1 MKAYREVIQYG
12 TFYRLASPF
21 DDEECGWMVVSDDK
35 KTAIVAWF
43 RTLYTPNKCF
53 TRMKLHGL
61 DPDAIYSCNVLG
73 GQALTVSKTPDGKL
87 IYEKVSGDKGED
99 SAVNVIAGPSC
110 YGDEL
115 MNLGLITSDT
125 SAGEIVGEDDSRLY
139 VLKAE

>member
-1 MKAYREVIQYG
+1 
-12 TFYRLASPF
+12 
-21 DDEECGWMVVSDDK
+21 
-35 KTAIVAWF
+35 
-43 RTLYTPNKCF
+43 
-53 TRMKLHGL
+53 MKLHGL

-115 MNLGLITSDT
+115 MQVGMILSD
-125 SAGEIVGEDDSRLY
+125 SASSDSSPATHRR
-139 VLKAE
+139 ER

>member
-1 MKAYREVIQYG
+1 
-12 TFYRLASPF
+12 
-21 DDEECGWMVVSDDK
+21 
-35 KTAIVAWF
+35 
-43 RTLYTPNKCF
+43 
-53 TRMKLHGL
+53 MKLHGL
-61 DPDAIYSCNVLG
+61 DPDALYSCNVLG

-125 SAGEIVGEDDSRLY
+125 SAGEIVGDDVPCGDYDSRLY